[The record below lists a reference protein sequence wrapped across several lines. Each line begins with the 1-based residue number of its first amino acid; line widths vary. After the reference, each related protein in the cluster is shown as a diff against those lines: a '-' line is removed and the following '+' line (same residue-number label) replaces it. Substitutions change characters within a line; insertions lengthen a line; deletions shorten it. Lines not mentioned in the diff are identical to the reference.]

1 MIEARIYRDGEQIAV
16 FSLSKKDFKTGSRGY
31 HASGKLEL
39 DGKKHQAN
47 LMLVEIGSKNQ
58 K

>member
-1 MIEARIYRDGEQIAV
+1 MIEARICQNGEQIAV
-16 FSLSKKDFKTGSRGY
+16 FSLSKKDFKTGSKGY

-39 DGKKHQAN
+39 DGKKHQVN
-47 LMLVEIGSKNQ
+47 LLLIEIGSKIQ

>member
-1 MIEARIYRDGEQIAV
+1 MIEARICQNGEQIAV
-16 FSLSKKDFKTGSRGY
+16 FSLSKKDFKTGSKGY

-39 DGKKHQAN
+39 DGKKHQVN
-47 LMLVEIGSKNQ
+47 LLLIEIGSKNQ

>member
-1 MIEARIYRDGEQIAV
+1 MIEARIYQNGEQIAV
-16 FSLSKKDFKTGSRGY
+16 FSLSKKDFKTGSKGH

-39 DGKKHQAN
+39 DGKKHQVN
-47 LMLVEIGSKNQ
+47 LLLVEIGSKNQ

>member
-1 MIEARIYRDGEQIAV
+1 MIEARIYQNGDQIAV

-39 DGKKHQAN
+39 DGKKHQVN
-47 LMLVEIGSKNQ
+47 LLLVEIGSKNQ

>member
-1 MIEARIYRDGEQIAV
+1 MIEARIYQNGEQIAV
-16 FSLSKKDFKTGSRGY
+16 FNLSKKDFKTGSRGY

-39 DGKKHQAN
+39 GGKKHQVN
-47 LMLVEIGSKNQ
+47 LLLVEIGSKNQ